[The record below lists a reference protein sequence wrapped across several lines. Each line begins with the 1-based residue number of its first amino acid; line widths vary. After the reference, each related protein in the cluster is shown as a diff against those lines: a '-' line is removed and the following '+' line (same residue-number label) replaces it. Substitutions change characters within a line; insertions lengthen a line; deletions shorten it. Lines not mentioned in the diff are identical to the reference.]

1 MAKVLILGDIHG
13 NIADF
18 RWVLEQESH
27 DRVFLLG
34 DYIGDI
40 MNYCSVEA
48 GEECLDL
55 VQELLETEGNIAI
68 QGNHEYMC
76 WKVEAGKGHEK
87 HFALMKNLPM
97 HVLTHVDSIGIFLGH
112 DPEDAEHA
120 PQMTFRAKIICSG
133 HLHNS
138 GILKR
143 DGKIHLQLGTL
154 MNTGRSP
161 SLASALHGS
170 SLAWATEDSGR
181 VYAIIDTDEMVVQ
194 IKCLD
199 RDIEGETVARVIRE
213 TSISDI

>member
-18 RWVLEQESH
+18 RRVLEQEPH
-27 DRVFLLG
+27 DRVLLLG

-48 GEECLDL
+48 GNECLDL

-76 WKVEAGKGHEK
+76 WKVEAGKGHER

-97 HVLTHVDSIGIFLGH
+97 HVLTHVDSIGIFMIH
-112 DPEDAEHA
+112 DLEDAKHF
-120 PQMTFRAKIICSG
+120 PHMVSRAKILCSG
-133 HLHNS
+133 HLQNS
-138 GILKR
+138 GILKK
-143 DGKIHLQLGTL
+143 DQQTHLQLGTL

-161 SLASALHGS
+161 SLAAAMHGS

-199 RDIEGETVARVIRE
+199 RDIEGNDVLKVLRE
-213 TSISDI
+213 TGI

>member
-1 MAKVLILGDIHG
+1 MARVLLLSDIHG

-18 RWVLEQESH
+18 RIVLETEPH
-27 DRVFLLG
+27 DRVLLLG

-48 GEECLDL
+48 GNECLNL
-55 VQELLETEGNIAI
+55 VQELVSNDAVAI

-87 HFALMKNLPM
+87 HYGFMKNLPM
-97 HVLTHVDSIGIFLGH
+97 YALTHVDAIGIFLIH
-112 DPEDAEHA
+112 DREDAKNFPHL
-120 PQMTFRAKIICSG
+120 TSRAKILCSG

-138 GILKR
+138 GILKQ
-143 DGKIHLQLGTL
+143 DGQIHLQLGTL

-161 SLASALHGS
+161 SLAAALHGS
-170 SLAWATEDSGR
+170 SLVWAAESSGR
-181 VYAIIDTDEMVVQ
+181 AYGIIDTDEMIVQ

-199 RDIEGETVARVIRE
+199 RNIENQTMSKVLRE
-213 TSISDI
+213 TTISDR